1 MSTYSRFPRR
11 KAAEVASLR
20 IRQFFH
26 PIEEVQQTLAP
37 VPAPASVIADAAVQL
52 PNEKHVHEYQG
63 SILYIRHLL
72 ESIESATVTEQK
84 KKHLSKLLKHL
95 ICDPTILIYEP
106 HFRHIVETKLDDI
119 EKQLLH
125 HHLSFRSTQLLKRMK
140 KMRQSILDN
149 ISHSTIRTEMVQKMN
164 EVTGLMITY
173 HHWAKSNTLRD
184 LVQTLR
190 TLLQQLKLHPAY
202 VHYSM

>member
-11 KAAEVASLR
+11 KAAEAASLR

-26 PIEEVQQTLAP
+26 PIEEVQNTLVQPESA
-37 VPAPASVIADAAVQL
+37 AASVNPPNNVV

-72 ESIESATVTEQK
+72 ESIESASVTEQK
-84 KKHLSKLLKHL
+84 KKHLTKLLKHL

-106 HFRHIVETKLDDI
+106 QFRQVVEGKLEDI
-119 EKQLLH
+119 EKQLRY

-149 ISHSTIRTEMVQKMN
+149 VSHSGIRTEMVQKMN

-173 HHWAKSNTLRD
+173 QHWAKSDNLCD

-190 TLLQQLKLHPAY
+190 TLLQQLRLHPGY
-202 VHYSM
+202 VQ